1 MHVSRNH
8 DIYMGG
14 ATGLVA
20 IRESSLSYP
29 PKIYDLE
36 LAHLYVNNKE
46 IITGDQTGILNKSFA
61 YTDRI
66 KLNYLQNVFSIGFS
80 TDNFLHIGG
89 GEVEYRLIGSND
101 EWSENRLGND
111 LSLIHI

>member
-1 MHVSRNH
+1 MLFLSLIH
-8 DIYMGG
+8 IY
-14 ATGLVA
+14 
-20 IRESSLSYP
+20 YP

-46 IITGDQTGILNKSFA
+46 ITTGDQTGILNKSFA
-61 YTDRI
+61 YTGRI

-89 GEVEYRLIGSND
+89 GEVAVSYTHLDVYKRQV
-101 EWSENRLGND
+101 
-111 LSLIHI
+111 

>member
-1 MHVSRNH
+1 MYPCNH

-46 IITGDQTGILNKSFA
+46 ITTGDQTGILNKSFA

-80 TDNFLHIGG
+80 T
-89 GEVEYRLIGSND
+89 RQ
-101 EWSENRLGND
+101 
-111 LSLIHI
+111 LSAYWRW

>member
-46 IITGDQTGILNKSFA
+46 ITTGDQTGILNKSFA

-66 KLNYLQNVFSIGFS
+66 KLNYLQNVCL
-80 TDNFLHIGG
+80 TRVEA
-89 GEVEYRLIGSND
+89 GEREPQGRQITFCILAVVR
-101 EWSENRLGND
+101 
-111 LSLIHI
+111 

>member
-1 MHVSRNH
+1 
-8 DIYMGG
+8 MGG

-46 IITGDQTGILNKSFA
+46 ITTGDQTGILNKSFA

-66 KLNYLQNVFSIGFS
+66 K
-80 TDNFLHIGG
+80 
-89 GEVEYRLIGSND
+89 
-101 EWSENRLGND
+101 
-111 LSLIHI
+111 

>member
-14 ATGLVA
+14 ATGLVT
-20 IRESSLSYP
+20 IRESSLYYP

-46 IITGDQTGILNKSFA
+46 ITTGDQTGILNKSFA

-66 KLNYLQNVFSIGFS
+66 KVELLARMC
-80 TDNFLHIGG
+80 FLSASRQI
-89 GEVEYRLIGSND
+89 IFC
-101 EWSENRLGND
+101 
-111 LSLIHI
+111 I

>member
-1 MHVSRNH
+1 MHVSSNH

-36 LAHLYVNNKE
+36 LAHLYVNNKAV
-46 IITGDQTGILNKSFA
+46 S
-61 YTDRI
+61 YTHLSNGCCRYAPVNQP
-66 KLNYLQNVFSIGFS
+66 LYP
-80 TDNFLHIGG
+80 
-89 GEVEYRLIGSND
+89 VE
-101 EWSENRLGND
+101 D
-111 LSLIHI
+111 LSAARYGSLGRGLYPF